1 MVVTQR
7 PHSQEEAPDVFDR
20 DDPPV
25 LGANPFVGLTR
36 RQIVAALGRL
46 FQRVAVEP
54 RVAAALAVDT
64 ARELGRVVLGRS
76 DVTPDPKDKRFADP
90 AWETNPLYRR
100 LLQAYLIQRRALS
113 HLVDEVQLAPKS
125 RERARFAMSLLTEA
139 AAPTNTL
146 IGNPTALARAR
157 QTWGHRLADRLRHF
171 ESDFRHT

>member
-90 AWETNPLYRR
+90 AWATNPLHHR
-100 LLQAYLIQRRALS
+100 LFQAYLIQHRPPPPLPA
-113 HLVDEVQLAPKS
+113 Q
-125 RERARFAMSLLTEA
+125 ARLG
-139 AAPTNTL
+139 P
-146 IGNPTALARAR
+146 
-157 QTWGHRLADRLRHF
+157 DR
-171 ESDFRHT
+171 